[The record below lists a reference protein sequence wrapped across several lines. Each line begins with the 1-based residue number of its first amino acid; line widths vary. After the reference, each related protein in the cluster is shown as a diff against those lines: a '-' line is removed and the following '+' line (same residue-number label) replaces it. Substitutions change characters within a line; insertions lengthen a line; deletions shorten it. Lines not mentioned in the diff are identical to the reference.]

1 MEEIIKFL
9 QDRNETISTMESASG
24 GFLASSITN
33 VSGSSL
39 VFKFGAV
46 TYSNEYKIKM
56 GVDKSII
63 DKYSVYS
70 LECAKD
76 MSLKITLFT
85 NSTYGVGV
93 TGKIN
98 DYDPSNDFGD
108 NATVFLS
115 LYSKKDNKY
124 YTKIVKVKN
133 QSRELN
139 KILLKDEFINLF
151 KENIIN
157 QK

>member
-1 MEEIIKFL
+1 MEEIISFL
-9 QDRNETISTMESASG
+9 NKNNKTISTMESATG
-24 GFLASSITN
+24 GYIASSITN

-56 GVDKSII
+56 GVDKEII

-70 LECAKD
+70 MECAD
-76 MSLKITLFT
+76 SMSLNISKFT
-85 NSTYGVGV
+85 NSNYGVGV

-98 DYDPSNDFGD
+98 DYDPNNLVGD

-115 LYSKKDNKY
+115 IYDKDNNKHY
-124 YTKIVKVKN
+124 NKVIKVKN
-133 QSRELN
+133 QTRVENKELIKN
-139 KILLKDEFINLF
+139 EFVNLF
-151 KENIIN
+151 KESFM
-157 QK
+157 K